1 MQSYDSAKK
10 LVVDTAQKLTQ
21 KGYLVA
27 TGGNVSVRI
36 LQEKAFAITP
46 SNYDYM
52 KMRPEDVCVLDFE
65 LNVLEGQAQAVGGK
79 RHALRNLS
87 SASGCQC

>member
-10 LVVDTAQKLTQ
+10 LVVETSQKLTQ

-36 LQEKAFAITP
+36 LQ
-46 SNYDYM
+46 
-52 KMRPEDVCVLDFE
+52 
-65 LNVLEGQAQAVGGK
+65 
-79 RHALRNLS
+79 
-87 SASGCQC
+87 